1 MRRSLLILLLVLL
14 LPWTVPGT
22 GHALTLQEGLG
33 IVTSRGRR
41 VQIAAANQDAA
52 AEEISLSR
60 SKRLPQVALFA
71 RQSLL
76 AYQPEARFGPSG
88 PVPVADKNSLSYG
101 FRASQLLY
109 DFGRSSSSLRA
120 AALRSR
126 AQGFSTETTRNAVA
140 RDFIMAYIALLEA
153 EKQLDV
159 AQDEVSRYE
168 SHMGEAK
175 AMYEEGL
182 VTVNDLLRAKVVLSD
197 AMQKK
202 VSAQSALS
210 VRASVVNN
218 LLLRPLSAQVK
229 PDEISTAT
237 FYPKPDLDLATRTAE
252 NLRPELRE
260 LQSRIE
266 AKEAT
271 VRSLRASSYPT
282 ISLNGGF
289 DYEENE
295 YMVHE
300 SNWNLTA
307 GVTLNLYSGGRMG
320 AKLRQAEAQLD
331 ALRVEREAAVGRVGL
346 EVREAVLGL
355 RSADERLAAAQDGV
369 KQAEENLRL
378 LTLRYEEG
386 ESTATGVQ
394 DSVTLLARA
403 KTSYWS
409 ALYGLQRETALLIF
423 AQGLDLV
430 EAYNHGK

>member
-282 ISLNGGF
+282 ISL
-289 DYEENE
+289 
-295 YMVHE
+295 
-300 SNWNLTA
+300 
-307 GVTLNLYSGGRMG
+307 
-320 AKLRQAEAQLD
+320 
-331 ALRVEREAAVGRVGL
+331 
-346 EVREAVLGL
+346 
-355 RSADERLAAAQDGV
+355 
-369 KQAEENLRL
+369 
-378 LTLRYEEG
+378 
-386 ESTATGVQ
+386 
-394 DSVTLLARA
+394 
-403 KTSYWS
+403 
-409 ALYGLQRETALLIF
+409 
-423 AQGLDLV
+423 
-430 EAYNHGK
+430 